1 MAPFASLMPV
11 EIGHMP
17 VAWHQLRIPGP
28 PPAFTLSAEE
38 QQGKTPMARFQRR
51 CIQSLEIPRAD
62 GCAPRASVRA
72 DPEDRFGVDLGAS
85 PGANLGA
92 RPEAG
97 LGQEAAAHPSDRLAL
112 IDKAAP
118 HALFDLMLSEVSP
131 ASTNHPAK
139 ADASAVTPATGR
151 VLWQTAANFRRFV
164 ASPEIRRAFDL
175 DGGWLQLAL
184 NCDPHTHDR
193 ESVQALKQF
202 HLHLIYW
209 RACELRPL
217 QQVERLADQ
226 CDPMLMRQCL
236 DPLSFLGSAL
246 LYERLADL
254 DLENA
259 GEHIGAGAD
268 NRANAGSGDR
278 SRTGITL
285 LPPDPAATCAGQR
298 PLGCLLRIA
307 HWDVLATAAFEQF
320 IRRLHRRLAETATL
334 LLQAFTGATQ
344 PPAPWQRH
352 RLLPSARIAE
362 QLGQLGLSAESHA
375 GLLALAHGLH
385 DLPDPVAQALRRAAP
400 ARRMHCMTLNQ
411 PCYSLT
417 LSPMDAR
424 GHPSLSR
431 DEPLLLSLQ
440 VKLLSG
446 IGGAGLCSFP
456 GIPSVRVLRSQGCF
470 SDADWRQRADFQRRF
485 ATYNSHAL
493 RTTGTGNSAG
503 NGMGNSPVNGP
514 GSGSDAGV
522 GKTELKCGPIAQL
535 RDFATG
541 WSP

>member
-1 MAPFASLMPV
+1 MPA

-17 VAWHQLRIPGP
+17 VAWHRLRIPGP
-28 PPAFTLSAEE
+28 PPAFALSAQERY
-38 QQGKTPMARFQRR
+38 GSTPMARFQRR
-51 CIQSLEIPRAD
+51 CIQTLTIPRAD
-62 GCAPRASVRA
+62 GGAPGASAKA
-72 DPEDRFGVDLGAS
+72 DPGARLGVDPGVS
-85 PGANLGA
+85 PGADLGA

-97 LGQEAAAHPSDRLAL
+97 RGQHAPPSDRLAL

-118 HALFDLMLSEVSP
+118 HALFDLMLSEVSSP
-131 ASTNHPAK
+131 SAEQPAK
-139 ADASAVTPATGR
+139 ADASAVAPATGR

-209 RACELRPL
+209 RACELQPL
-217 QQVERLADQ
+217 QQVERFADQ
-226 CDPMLMRQCL
+226 RDPMLMRQCL
-236 DPLSFLGSAL
+236 DPLSFLGPTL

-254 DLENA
+254 A
-259 GEHIGAGAD
+259 
-268 NRANAGSGDR
+268 
-278 SRTGITL
+278 RTGITL

-298 PLGCLLRIA
+298 PLGCLLQIE
-307 HWDVLATAAFEQF
+307 HWDVLATAAFERY
-320 IRRLHRRLAETATL
+320 IRSLHRRLAETATL

-362 QLGQLGLSAESHA
+362 QLDQLGLSAASNA
-375 GLLALAHGLH
+375 GLLALAHGLR

-424 GHPSLSR
+424 GHPSPSS
-431 DEPLLLSLQ
+431 DGPLLLSLQ

-446 IGGAGLCSFP
+446 IGGAGLFSFP

-470 SDADWRQRADFQRRF
+470 TDADWRQRADFQRRF
-485 ATYNSHAL
+485 AAYNRHAL
-493 RTTGTGNSAG
+493 H
-503 NGMGNSPVNGP
+503 
-514 GSGSDAGV
+514 D
-522 GKTELKCGPIAQL
+522 L
-535 RDFATG
+535 ATG
-541 WSP
+541 WSR